1 MALIYVIEDDEDIN
15 ELLTYNFKKEGF
27 DVRSF
32 PNGKVAFEHIKQ
44 EKPDIVVLDLM
55 MPEVDGLEFCKLVR
69 SDKELEHIPLIML
82 TAKSTEIDKIVGL
95 ELGADDYVT
104 KPFSFRELLARVKA
118 LLRRSKSL
126 HFPTAKSEY
135 KFRDLKICP
144 EKFEVTIK
152 GQPVHLTTT
161 QFKLLLALVNSQGK
175 VLSRDYIIEHVWAW
189 DKDVYDRTIDVH
201 IKKLR
206 ELLKEYGNCIKTIRG
221 VGYKWECEPT
231 S

>member
-27 DVRSF
+27 EVKSF
-32 PNGKVAFEHIKQ
+32 PNGKVAFEHIK
-44 EKPDIVVLDLM
+44 EDKPDAVVLDLM

-69 SDKELEHIPLIML
+69 SDKEIQHTPLIML

-118 LLRRSKSL
+118 VIRRAKSY
-126 HFPTAKSEY
+126 HFPTSKPHY
-135 KFRDLKICP
+135 KFGDLEIIP
-144 EKFEVTIK
+144 EKFEVKIGEKHINLTI
-152 GQPVHLTTT
+152 T
-161 QFKLLLALVNSQGK
+161 QFKLLLALVNAEGR
-175 VLSRDYIIEHVWAW
+175 VLSRDYILEHIWKW
-189 DKDVYDRTIDVH
+189 DKDIYDRTIDVH

-206 ELLKEYGNCIKTIRG
+206 EVLENYGNCIKTVRG
-221 VGYKWECEPT
+221 VGYKWECD
-231 S
+231 